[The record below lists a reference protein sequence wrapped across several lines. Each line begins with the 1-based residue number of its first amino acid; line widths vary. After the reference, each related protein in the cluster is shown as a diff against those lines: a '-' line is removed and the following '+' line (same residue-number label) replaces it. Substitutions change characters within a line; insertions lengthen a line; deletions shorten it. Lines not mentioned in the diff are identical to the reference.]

1 MKNNFEKTFL
11 FSFPIYKIRIDP
23 NSYDKEKILN
33 NIKHNKRL
41 KNTRNTHT
49 IGGGADTHHSYMDFD
64 NEEFIPINY
73 DKLEDVYLETYDDFF
88 NKILYTSS
96 NDDDTQTTYRYKFT
110 IVNYSAMT
118 EGQQLLKHKHLDCD
132 FATIHYLNFKHDHIP
147 TTFYNPYCGSG
158 FFKSLQPDLSKILAK
173 HRDNSYMWTEILFPV
188 EEDDMLIFPATLMH
202 EVSLQ
207 GPTKEP
213 RVTISSNIETHYGE
227 QERRNN

>member
-1 MKNNFEKTFL
+1 MKNNFAKTFL

-33 NIKHNKRL
+33 DIKYNKSL
-41 KNTRNTHT
+41 KNSRNVVP
-49 IGGGADTHHSYMDFD
+49 IGPVGRDADTHHSYMDFD

-73 DKLEDVYLETYDDFF
+73 DKLEDAYFQTYDDFF

-132 FATIHYLNFKHDHIP
+132 YVQHLKKLVQH
-147 TTFYNPYCGSG
+147 
-158 FFKSLQPDLSKILAK
+158 
-173 HRDNSYMWTEILFPV
+173 
-188 EEDDMLIFPATLMH
+188 
-202 EVSLQ
+202 
-207 GPTKEP
+207 
-213 RVTISSNIETHYGE
+213 
-227 QERRNN
+227 